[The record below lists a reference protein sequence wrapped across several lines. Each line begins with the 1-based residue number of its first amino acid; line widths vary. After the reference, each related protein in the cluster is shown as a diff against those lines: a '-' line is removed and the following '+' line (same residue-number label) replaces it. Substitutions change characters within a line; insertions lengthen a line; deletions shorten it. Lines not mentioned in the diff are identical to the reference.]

1 MPDPDSQY
9 EYDVTPFSLAPSELE
24 NTKFAFNDV
33 LNERASNGWVLD
45 ETLRVDASSFFL
57 IFRRPVDE

>member
-1 MPDPDSQY
+1 MPDSQY
-9 EYDVTPFSLAPSELE
+9 EYDVKPFSLPPSELE
-24 NTKFAFNDV
+24 NTKIAFNDL

-45 ETLRVDASSFFL
+45 ETLRIDASSFLL

>member
-1 MPDPDSQY
+1 MPDPQY
-9 EYDVTPFSLAPSELE
+9 EYNVKTFSLPPSELE
-24 NTKFAFNDV
+24 NTKLTFNDL